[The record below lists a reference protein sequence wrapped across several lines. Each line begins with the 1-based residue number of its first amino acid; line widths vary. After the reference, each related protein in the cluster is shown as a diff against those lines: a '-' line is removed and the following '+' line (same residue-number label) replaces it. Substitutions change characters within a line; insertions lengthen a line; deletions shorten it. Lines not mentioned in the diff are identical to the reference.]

1 MPETFFA
8 LRRFWKLHKKRFF
21 AIIDRDIYFH
31 QSDVP
36 RYRCSGSAIR
46 FVTLDQPKGRN
57 TGITIILILQREIN
71 CEKRMICPI
80 SLPFLR
86 FGISEYL
93 MRKNVRVA
101 MVLTLQRKKEKRRKE
116 NWTVKIGRVTKE
128 VANSLI
134 SCRSTTPLFPTI
146 HISFHLK
153 QRPIKRK
160 KNNRLFHVSN
170 LLLFFRFCRR
180 FSGSVEKDIQLLCDT
195 KERREIDI
203 CGFSISFSRFK
214 SSTLQLQNKQRE
226 EIFENEWQRYS
237 PYSVI
242 LSSLLAGPLD

>member
-1 MPETFFA
+1 MRKKNDLSNLFTISSLWNIRIFNEKECSRCNGINVTKKE
-8 LRRFWKLHKKRFF
+8 RKKKKKRK
-21 AIIDRDIYFH
+21 
-31 QSDVP
+31 
-36 RYRCSGSAIR
+36 
-46 FVTLDQPKGRN
+46 LD
-57 TGITIILILQREIN
+57 
-71 CEKRMICPI
+71 
-80 SLPFLR
+80 S
-86 FGISEYL
+86 
-93 MRKNVRVA
+93 V
-101 MVLTLQRKKEKRRKE
+101 
-116 NWTVKIGRVTKE
+116 GRVTKE

-170 LLLFFRFCRR
+170 LLLFFCFCRR
-180 FSGSVEKDIQLLCDT
+180 FSDSVEKDIQLLCDT

-226 EIFENEWQRYS
+226 EIFENE
-237 PYSVI
+237 
-242 LSSLLAGPLD
+242 